1 MTIYVMLTVDLNRGV
16 SDDARKKFYDYLSKE
31 QWARL
36 KLTTTFWAEF
46 AETATPEGA
55 MRAARKDVKN
65 AAASAGITY
74 YEAAA
79 EIGSSAP
86 TVWNQSS

>member
-16 SDDARKKFYDYLSKE
+16 SDDARQKFYAYLAKE
-31 QWARL
+31 QWNRL
-36 KLTTTFWAEF
+36 KLTTTFWAKFSENSTPDG
-46 AETATPEGA
+46 AIGAT
-55 MRAARKDVKN
+55 RKDVRN
-65 AAASAGITY
+65 AAVSAGISY